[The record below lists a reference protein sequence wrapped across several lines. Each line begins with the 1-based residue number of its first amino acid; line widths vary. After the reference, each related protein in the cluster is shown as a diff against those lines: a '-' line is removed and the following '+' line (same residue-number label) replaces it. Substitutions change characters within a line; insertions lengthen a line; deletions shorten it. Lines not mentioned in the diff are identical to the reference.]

1 MLARTSAYV
10 CAREITNRG
19 KIPSKVDQHH
29 QQWGKEGV
37 IWKIY
42 TKKNEKQK
50 KSFVSRDTLSVEGR
64 QKREI
69 SRVRDGCEYA

>member
-1 MLARTSAYV
+1 MYKCIRMLQEKLQT
-10 CAREITNRG
+10 G
-19 KIPSKVDQHH
+19 KIPSKVEQHH

-50 KSFVSRDTLSVEGR
+50 KTFVSRDTLSVEGR
-64 QKREI
+64 AKKREI